1 MFGTLILG
9 LVAGVAAPYS
19 EPNIKRMLESATM
32 AETSLTGPELR
43 GLALTTCL
51 LVAALVASILSGGGG
66 AVSLMVGAV
75 LGVFG
80 PRVIARFRSG
90 NE

>member
-19 EPNIKRMLESATM
+19 EPNIKRMLDSATL
-32 AETSLTGPELR
+32 AETSLTDAELR
-43 GLALTTCL
+43 GLALTICL
-51 LVAALVASILSGGGG
+51 LVAALVASVLTGGGG

-80 PRVIARFRSG
+80 PRIIARFQSRSD
-90 NE
+90 